1 MSNVQAQIDIR
12 DKNFNASFG
21 STGDAFSASFESDP
35 ATAATIDLEKKEFNA
50 DFMANAGSF
59 DASFMARSVTEIRD
73 YNRLDNKP
81 SIEGVVLIGDKTFP
95 QLNMNSLTNH
105 EIEDLLTL

>member
-21 STGDAFSASFESDP
+21 NSGAFSASFVSDP
-35 ATAATIDLEKKEFNA
+35 AAAAATIDLENKEFNA
-50 DFMANAGSF
+50 DFTANGSF
-59 DASFMARSVTEIRD
+59 DASFMTRSVTEIRD